1 MNKAIFSLITGL
13 LLCGLTGCSGPG
25 VLDGDASDANDS
37 AVADSLAFDTVT
49 GISVRSA
56 QNMYVAD
63 SVKPVIVTGYIVGT
77 VQGTYS
83 KGCDLTPPF
92 TVETNLLLADT
103 TNPSS
108 IYDCMPV
115 ELQKDTRIRKK
126 LNLVDNPHMCGRKV
140 VIRGY
145 LRKYFRVAG
154 LKSTN
159 RFRICE

>member
-1 MNKAIFSLITGL
+1 MKKTFFFLIFGL
-13 LLCGLTGCSGPG
+13 LLYSMAGCNSPG
-25 VLDGDASDANDS
+25 VVDSDSSDTNDS
-37 AVADSLAFDTVT
+37 AVADSLEFDTVT

-56 QNMYVAD
+56 QNLYVAD
-63 SVKPVIVTGYIVGT
+63 SVKPIIVTGYIVGT

-83 KGCDLTPPF
+83 KGCNLTPPF

-154 LKSTN
+154 IKSTN

>member
-1 MNKAIFSLITGL
+1 MKKTFFFLIFGL
-13 LLCGLTGCSGPG
+13 LLYSMAGCNSPG
-25 VLDGDASDANDS
+25 VVDSDSSDTNDS
-37 AVADSLAFDTVT
+37 VVADSLEFDTVT

-56 QNMYVAD
+56 QNLYVAD
-63 SVKPVIVTGYIVGT
+63 SVKPIIVTGYIVGT

-83 KGCDLTPPF
+83 KGCNLTPPF

-154 LKSTN
+154 IKSTN